1 MKTKVICFY
10 FNIFAATSSEN
21 RKKVFL
27 LFGNISNYISFINP
41 RNTAD
46 ITNFEIDITV
56 KSTFSTQFYCL
67 AYNGSREIY
76 SFNKITVT
84 VSEIP
89 PPPPPPTLSSSVSTV
104 HLNRTFI
111 LTCSLQS
118 DTFQFAPNRS
128 YSVAFYNGHEGELA
142 KYDVDGKRFAVN

>member
-1 MKTKVICFY
+1 MY
-10 FNIFAATSSEN
+10 
-21 RKKVFL
+21 L
-27 LFGNISNYISFINP
+27 YGNSNNYISFIKP
-41 RNTAD
+41 RNTAN
-46 ITNFEIDITV
+46 IKNFEIDITV
-56 KSTFSTQFYCL
+56 KSTFSTQLLCE
-67 AYNGSREIY
+67 AYNGSYIN
-76 SFNKITVT
+76 SFNKIAVT

>member
-1 MKTKVICFY
+1 MYTDVSQY
-10 FNIFAATSSEN
+10 IFSI
-21 RKKVFL
+21 K
-27 LFGNISNYISFINP
+27 P

-46 ITNFEIDITV
+46 IKNFEVDITV
-56 KSTFSTQFYCL
+56 KSTFSERFYCE
-67 AYNGSREIY
+67 AYNPTGPNKD
-76 SFNKITVT
+76 SFNKIAVT
-84 VSEIP
+84 VSEVP

-128 YSVAFYNGHEGELA
+128 YSVAFYNSHEGELA